1 MRESLDQNGNVFEE
15 PCGCGLGYTCS
26 YHTLRELDDEA
37 ADIAEAVTA
46 HPASWKPRVFN
57 TVELGP
63 RVLTFTLS
71 GGREVMLTIL
81 TESGEV
87 TLAERERADHTL
99 PWSAPLR
106 PTHDSAV
113 TWR

>member
-1 MRESLDQNGNVFEE
+1 MKEVVNEAGFVSEE
-15 PCGCGLGYTCS
+15 ACGCGLGYTCS
-26 YHTLRELDDEA
+26 YHTLGELDDA
-37 ADIAEAVTA
+37 AAEIAEAVAA

-57 TVELGP
+57 TVDLGP
-63 RVLTFTLS
+63 RVLTFTLE
-71 GGREVMLTIL
+71 GGREVMLTIF
-81 TESGEV
+81 TDSGEV

-106 PTHDSAV
+106 PTSDSAV

>member
-1 MRESLDQNGNVFEE
+1 MREVVNEAGFITEE
-15 PCGCGLGYTCS
+15 PCGCGLGYVCT
-26 YHTLRELDDEA
+26 YHATRQLDDEA
-37 ADIAEAVTA
+37 AELAEAIAA

-57 TVELGP
+57 TVEAGP
-63 RVLTFTLS
+63 RVVTFTLT
-71 GGREVMLTIL
+71 GGREVMVTIL